1 MDLSPI
7 FLFAIVLIRPS
18 LIVLGT
24 PLFGA
29 TYAPPAARIG
39 LILVL
44 GAFMAPTIG
53 MPRTVEAGQ
62 LLTLVLREVLIGLAL
77 ALSIRVLVAGA
88 ELGGYLTG
96 FQMGLSYAALID
108 PQSGVRNNVLAA
120 LYGSMTAL
128 VLLVTNAHHDV
139 LRALATSYEAL
150 PVGSGAVAAGLGELV
165 ARMLGL
171 MFTLGVRLAAPVTV
185 TLLIV
190 EVAMGVT
197 ARVAPTLNLMVTAA
211 PVRLLVGWM
220 ALALTLRVLPDLLAR
235 AWPQALTLG
244 ARTAAALH

>member
-1 MDLSPI
+1 MDLPP
-7 FLFAIVLIRPS
+7 LFVFAVALIRPS

-39 LILVL
+39 LIVVL
-44 GAFMAPTIG
+44 GAFMAPSIG
-53 MPRTVEAGQ
+53 MPTTVESEH
-62 LLTLVLREVLIGLAL
+62 LLTLVLREALIGLAL

-139 LRALATSYEAL
+139 LRALASSYEAL
-150 PVGSGAVAAGLGELV
+150 PIGIGAINAGLGELV

-185 TLLIV
+185 TLLVV

-197 ARVAPTLNLMVTAA
+197 ARVAPTLNLLVTAA

-235 AWPQALTLG
+235 ALPQALTLG